1 MVELL
6 LQFFFFF
13 IKSLHFVRLREMQE
27 SPLRVQEHPGQE
39 SVPSSLI
46 VCTSPYPPGQ
56 AISATK
62 VCMPLL
68 QLEQKG
74 GLSVQ
79 APEADGVSSLAA
91 FLLMAA

>member
-1 MVELL
+1 
-6 LQFFFFF
+6 
-13 IKSLHFVRLREMQE
+13 MQE
-27 SPLRVQEHPGQE
+27 RPGQE

-46 VCTSPYPPGQ
+46 VCTSPYPLGQ

-79 APEADGVSSLAA
+79 PPEADGVSSLAA
-91 FLLMAA
+91 LLLMPADPPPSSILCRNSGHEGT